1 MKISFLSQA
10 NVSISQKVGVIL
22 AFRSALESSLSHTP
36 CKAVQL
42 LESHGTLIAQ
52 IVFFCKTGRFYGGW
66 RDPLFTRK
74 HKILTQVF
82 VQQP

>member
-10 NVSISQKVGVIL
+10 NVSISQKVGVML

-52 IVFFCKTGRFYGGW
+52 IVFFVKQEGFMAVGGIHF
-66 RDPLFTRK
+66 LQENIKF
-74 HKILTQVF
+74 
-82 VQQP
+82 

>member
-52 IVFFCKTGRFYGGW
+52 IVFF
-66 RDPLFTRK
+66 L
-74 HKILTQVF
+74 
-82 VQQP
+82 